1 MELQLEAVVLHVFD
15 VHLEHH
21 LRRLAEQAFLEAFQ
35 AVRAAAFRHQLGA
48 LEQPAAFHR
57 RRSER
62 GRVGARLRRLVGEQ
76 VQPQRSMLQQLANG
90 FDERVLDARLVDH
103 FACHD
108 VSPFRRFPLRRNDYT
123 ACEEFA
129 RGARARSSASALSAA
144 QPTKPAHC
152 PPALR
157 CTVAIRQQ
165 GGYNAAHGFCFR
177 ARCNSSLA
185 VIRPSAKR
193 RASRESATLRTP
205 PDRERGCRLIPV
217 RFRNQRYSPDGRG
230 RDPRRP
236 RPACIG
242 ADPKKPVWKEF
253 IRARF
258 LFRPEN
264 LTRTS
269 RPAKRKGL
277 P

>member
-1 MELQLEAVVLHVFD
+1 MAEEPVVIGDPAPRTRKWPIVVGVVVVVLI
-15 VHLEHH
+15 
-21 LRRLAEQAFLEAFQ
+21 
-35 AVRAAAFRHQLGA
+35 AAGA
-48 LEQPAAFHR
+48 GFWVWHEQPSFCAAICHTPMD
-57 RRSER
+57 EY
-62 GRVGARLRRLVGEQ
+62 LETYEQ
-76 VQPQRSMLQQLANG
+76 EPG
-90 FDERVLDARLVDH
+90 TTGVDKWGNE
-103 FACHD
+103 
-108 VSPFRRFPLRRNDYT
+108 VS
-123 ACEEFA
+123 
-129 RGARARSSASALSAA
+129 
-144 QPTKPAHC
+144 K
-152 PPALR
+152 
-157 CTVAIRQQ
+157 
-165 GGYNAAHGFCFR
+165 AHGFCFR

-236 RPACIG
+236 RPARID